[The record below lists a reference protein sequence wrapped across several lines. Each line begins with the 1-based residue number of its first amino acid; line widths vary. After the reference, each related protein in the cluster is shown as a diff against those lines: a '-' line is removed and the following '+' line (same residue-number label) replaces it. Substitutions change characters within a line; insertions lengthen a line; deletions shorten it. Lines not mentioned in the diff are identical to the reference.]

1 MLKIMKLNKILSV
14 CLIGGFMGAACTQE
28 QAEPIVP
35 ETDGTATE
43 TPIQGLYELDASIGD
58 LTKTALS
65 GLELSWEQ
73 NDIIYVWTGEGFTPY
88 KTEAGDGKFKGD
100 VEAALNEDTFVAL
113 YPAANV
119 KGTAATFSIPS
130 EQTFAVQAANDLP
143 MVATWKE
150 GEKVVFN
157 LVCSVLDMPLTVATG
172 VTLSSIE
179 YSFGGKAGAG
189 EYTYDWA
196 TGAYGTEA
204 CGGNL
209 TLTGSFGSGEVYN
222 AVVPGDYSGG
232 FTLTLKDTDNCAM
245 VLTAT
250 KGASLAA
257 GSIQK
262 LGAVSY
268 EQLAPKFTITY
279 DDWAATAALT
289 STPGAGTR
297 YWLSKTVNGE
307 PLAGVA
313 PVDMSGLAAGAIVK
327 LYGYLCSE
335 NVAGSGVEDG
345 DKLYFV
351 TEYKNGSKTYL
362 RSVEYTYHPDPLEVV
377 LYDDSFNSMCG
388 RSATTT
394 ESISEGAR
402 AGSRCVN
409 IKLSDGSQWRM
420 SLWQSGDYPDFD
432 QQEFAGYRFE
442 FYVKPITEA
451 FGGST
456 IRFNVRYVDKGF
468 TSTADYQYQD
478 RWWAATALQDFNEYA
493 KGTFLAVNRWTKVSI
508 PMNQLWKNT
517 VNDPAT
523 LMGDEQYATANYYGH
538 YDNGTANKYNINYKD
553 TSEIDFINIAGKEI
567 SFYIDHF
574 TIRKST
580 LNK

>member
-1 MLKIMKLNKILSV
+1 MKLKGIFSICILS
-14 CLIGGFMGAACTQE
+14 GFMFSACTQE
-28 QAEPIVP
+28 QAEPVAP
-35 ETDGTATE
+35 ETEDKVE
-43 TPIQGLYELDASIGD
+43 VVGLYELEASIGE
-58 LTKTALS
+58 LTKTVLS
-65 GLELSWEQ
+65 GLEMSWEAG
-73 NDIIYVWTGEGFTPY
+73 DVIYVYTADGFKPY
-88 KTEAGDGKFKGD
+88 TTEAGDGKFKGD
-100 VEAALNEDTFVAL
+100 FEATLKDGKYVAL
-113 YPAANV
+113 YPAASV
-119 KGTAATFSIPS
+119 SGTSATFTISA
-130 EQTFAVQAANDLP
+130 EQKFALQSANDLP
-143 MVATWKE
+143 MVATWQENGKI
-150 GEKVVFN
+150 VFN
-157 LVCSVLDMPLTVATG
+157 PVCSILDMPLTVAQG
-172 VTLSSIE
+172 VTLSSVE
-179 YSFGGKAGAG
+179 YVFNGKVGAG
-189 EYTYDWA
+189 EYTYDWT
-196 TGAYGTEA
+196 TGAYGTES
-204 CGGNL
+204 CGGKL
-209 TLTGSFGSGEVYN
+209 TLTGSFNSGEVYN
-222 AVVPGDYSGG
+222 AVVPGDYKDG
-232 FTLTLKDTDNCAM
+232 FTLTLTDTDNCAM
-245 VLTAT
+245 VLTNT
-250 KGASLAA
+250 KGSALAA
-257 GSIQK
+257 GSVQK

-268 EQLAPKFTITY
+268 EQLAPKFTISY
-279 DDWAATAALT
+279 DDWAATATLA

-313 PVDMSGLAAGAIVK
+313 PVNMGSLAAGAIVK

-335 NVAGSGVEDG
+335 NVAGTGVADG

-351 TEYKNGSKTYL
+351 TEYVNGAKTYL

-377 LYDDSFNSMCG
+377 LYDDSFNSMCSG
-388 RSATTT
+388 SATTA

-409 IKLSDGSQWRM
+409 IKLSDGSQCRM
-420 SLWQSGDYPDFD
+420 QLWQSGDYPDFD

-468 TSTADYQYQD
+468 TSTAYQWQD

-493 KGTFLAVNRWTKVSI
+493 KGTFLAVNKWTKVSI
-508 PMNQLWKNT
+508 PMNMLWKNT
-517 VNDPAT
+517 ANDPAT
-523 LMGDEQYATANYYGH
+523 LKGDKQYATANYYGH
-538 YDNGTANKYNINYKD
+538 DDSGTANKYNINYKD